1 MKHTLLVVSCLS
13 LGLAVAAGC
22 AGATGHAHATV
33 GGRQG
38 ASGHNECVSPLVFG
52 DAGSAS
58 VQPRLVG
65 AAVDHYNK
73 GYVDGVGAAAF
84 FNKGR
89 PLTGEQVERLIE
101 IGRRQGDPTGLLALD
116 GYSEGYRAGAKHG
129 HNPHAKRMTPE
140 QVAQVNKAR
149 GLPVEPGEV
158 KDGRAV
164 EKHETH
170 ASAPRGQTLDRGEQ
184 RKAKKERR
192 RAARETAEASV
203 RD

>member
-22 AGATGHAHATV
+22 AGATGHAHARV
-33 GGRQG
+33 VRQG
-38 ASGHNECVSPLVFG
+38 GAPDDCISPMAQ
-52 DAGSAS
+52 DTAGSAS

-116 GYSEGYRAGAKHG
+116 GYSDGYRAGAKHG

-140 QVAQVNKAR
+140 QVAQVDKAR
-149 GLPVEPGEV
+149 GLPVEPSDV

-164 EKHETH
+164 QKHETH
-170 ASAPRGQTLDRGEQ
+170 ASAPRGPTLDRGEQ